1 MKVKDLAH
9 KIQNEKDALATKIK
23 VYLFLLEIYMRL
35 NNLFKFTKCS
45 NRLKQIYDQSS
56 TEFSEEEVN
65 KHKLYTLYCSMVS
78 NKSIIR

>member
-35 NNLFKFTKCS
+35 NNLFKFTKCIKI
-45 NRLKQIYDQSS
+45 L
-56 TEFSEEEVN
+56 E
-65 KHKLYTLYCSMVS
+65 
-78 NKSIIR
+78 